1 MNSQKHLWAEAGWPS
16 VIDEEDKQTKK
27 LEQEIRADESSLRMM
42 DSFLQMSQSGA
53 YKIFQEE
60 LARMQMV
67 QFAKAM
73 NASYD
78 REATLRLGRSAQCS
92 EIYDLVVNFSS
103 KREALAKA
111 LALKQDELAQI
122 RNPNQRP
129 EEPS

>member
-1 MNSQKHLWAEAGWPS
+1 VNAQQHLWEEAGWPS
-16 VIDEEDKQTKK
+16 VIEEENKQAKK
-27 LEQEIRADESSLRMM
+27 LEQEIRADESSIRMM

-60 LARMQMV
+60 LAKMQMV

-73 NASYD
+73 NASTD

-92 EIYDLVVNFSS
+92 EIYDLVVNFSQR
-103 KREALAKA
+103 RETLAKA
-111 LALKQDELAQI
+111 LALKQDELVQI